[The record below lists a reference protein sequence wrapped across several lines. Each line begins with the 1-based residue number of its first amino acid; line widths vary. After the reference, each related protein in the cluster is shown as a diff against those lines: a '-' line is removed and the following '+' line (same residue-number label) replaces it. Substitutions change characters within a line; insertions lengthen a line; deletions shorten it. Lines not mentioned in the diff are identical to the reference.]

1 MHTTRIVAVSCL
13 SLALL
18 AGCAARAPRATAT
31 TGSSRVSFERID
43 DLLTLQQRTDL
54 ELLVL
59 EDTEPTAVSEAHIT
73 RLREW
78 VQGGGVL
85 WAAGEG
91 LDSALVK
98 ELVPVTLNEFPF
110 AKSSTG
116 DPGGELVVKGVSP
129 RLVIEDHALTTGV
142 TQLYL
147 FPQRRVDGTK
157 DLQPL
162 VRMTDTRGTT
172 GVVLGAVPL
181 GRGLVIL
188 DGTARAQG
196 FLFGRIEGFDDDHP
210 NAVEQNGTW
219 NAYDWAT
226 LEANAR
232 AYARRARTGQ
242 APAPAAALATGGSPS
257 QAVTCPDGSVYELKG
272 LPGDTCAA
280 TSDPATGRVTGGA
293 CGQTAADGTRR
304 LSVEMTCQHG
314 CIRSLPPADCTLR

>member
-1 MHTTRIVAVSCL
+1 MHTSRTTALSCL
-13 SLALL
+13 LCLALL
-18 AGCAARAPRATAT
+18 SGCAASAPKATPT
-31 TGSSRVSFERID
+31 PTSMRITFERID
-43 DLLTLQQRTDL
+43 ELLALPQRADL

-59 EDTEPTAVSEAHIT
+59 EDTEPEAVSEAHIT

-78 VQGGGVL
+78 VEAGGVL

-98 ELVPVTLNEFPF
+98 ELVPVTLNEFAF

-129 RLVIEDHALTTGV
+129 RLVIEDHPLTVGV

-172 GVVLGAVPL
+172 GVVLGTVPL
-181 GRGLVIL
+181 GRGLVVL
-188 DGTARAQG
+188 DGTARKQG
-196 FLFGRIEGFDDDHP
+196 FLFGRIDGFDDDHP
-210 NAVEQNGTW
+210 NAVEQDGVW
-219 NAYDWAT
+219 NTYDWAT

-232 AYARRARTGQ
+232 AFARRARSGQ
-242 APAPAAALATGGSPS
+242 AATPAPVPSDTPS
-257 QAVTCPDGSVYELKG
+257 QVVTCPDGSAYELKG
-272 LPGDTCAA
+272 LSGDTCSA
-280 TSDPATGRVTGGA
+280 TSDVATGRITGGS

-314 CIRSLPPADCTLR
+314 CIQSRPPADCTLR